1 MRRCRMRSMWRSMR
15 GALAEWRWEKMRPR
29 NCRNATRF
37 GNIEMSSWP
46 TLEWKR
52 PCWSATGKALFVI
65 ELWQT
70 KKCGRLF
77 KSNDVSRAIRLW
89 RGNEEHCRVVGTF
102 ADGRV
107 VRLVANPFHPAA
119 GDSDATHG
127 RARAIF
133 EKDLTLDVAQR
144 VDRLLQ
150 AQGLATLMTRVGD
163 SYVSLADRA
172 AVTNRARDCIFVSI
186 HFNEAKKVVS
196 GVETYFAEHQ
206 AAPAPRLVSWIPFF
220 QGPAAESPP
229 LESQSLDRF
238 IQEAMVA
245 RTKAPD
251 RETKAKQL
259 FVIANVGV
267 PAVLVEA
274 GFLSNKDDITKL
286 ESNDYREQ
294 MAAAISEGIL
304 RYRDVLKERQLP
316 LAVTG
321 TGTE

>member
-1 MRRCRMRSMWRSMR
+1 MSRGRFGFGGKMQDIVAWLGLALMVATFVWWQILSIPRPTTSMRRTATPAPFTLVVLDPGHGGQDS
-15 GALAEWRWEKMRPR
+15 GA
-29 NCRNATRF
+29 
-37 GNIEMSSWP
+37 I
-46 TLEWKR
+46 
-52 PCWSATGKALFVI
+52 
-65 ELWQT
+65 
-70 KKCGRLF
+70 CG
-77 KSNDVSRAIRLW
+77 
-89 RGNEEHCRVVGTF
+89 
-102 ADGRV
+102 
-107 VRLVANPFHPAA
+107 
-119 GDSDATHG
+119 
-127 RARAIF
+127 AIF
-133 EKDLTLDVAQR
+133 EKDLTLDIAQR

-186 HFNEAKKVVS
+186 HFNEGKKVVG
-196 GVETYFAEHQ
+196 GVETYYAEHQ

-220 QGPAAESPP
+220 QGPAAESPTVAS
-229 LESQSLDRF
+229 ESLARF

-251 RETKAKQL
+251 RGTKAQQF

-274 GFLSNKDDITKL
+274 GFLSNKDDLGKL

-304 RYRDVLKERQLP
+304 RYRDFLKERQLT

-321 TGTE
+321 AGTE

>member
-1 MRRCRMRSMWRSMR
+1 MFR
-15 GALAEWRWEKMRPR
+15 A
-29 NCRNATRF
+29 RF
-37 GNIEMSSWP
+37 GFGGTVKNIVAWLGLSLMVAS
-46 TLEWKR
+46 
-52 PCWSATGKALFVI
+52 FVW
-65 ELWQT
+65 WQILSIP
-70 KKCGRLF
+70 R
-77 KSNDVSRAIRLW
+77 
-89 RGNEEHCRVVGTF
+89 
-102 ADGRV
+102 
-107 VRLVANPFHPAA
+107 PAA
-119 GDSDATHG
+119 SVRHTAAPAPFT
-127 RARAIF
+127 
-133 EKDLTLDVAQR
+133 
-144 VDRLLQ
+144 
-150 AQGLATLMTRVGD
+150 
-163 SYVSLADRA
+163 A

-229 LESQSLDRF
+229 LASQSLAQF

-251 RETKAKQL
+251 RGTKAEQF

-274 GFLSNKDDITKL
+274 GFLSNKEDIAKL

-321 TGTE
+321 PGTE